1 MRLDKYLSLSSF
13 GTRSEVKK
21 LIKSGVVTVNGV
33 VIKDANYHLDGDVH
47 VNGELVKYEKFHY
60 FMMNKPKGYVT
71 AKSDNT
77 HPFLGSLISE
87 DVSFVGRLDKDT
99 DGLIFLTN
107 DGPLLHKLT
116 NPKYNVPKTY
126 LVEVSNNFKL
136 EYKNV
141 LEKGLEMKKTTF
153 LPAKINIISNTL
165 IELTI
170 TEGKYH
176 QVKRMMAYFNL
187 EVVSLKRISFGKVFL
202 DETLKPGEYRPL
214 TLDELNILKNSVFV

>member
-1 MRLDKYLSLSSF
+1 MRLDKYLSLSGF

-21 LIKSGVVTVNGV
+21 LIKSGVVTVGGV
-33 VIKDANYHLDGDVH
+33 VRNANYHIDGDVH
-47 VNGELVKYEKFHY
+47 VNGKLVKYEEFQY

-71 AKSDNT
+71 AKSDNV
-77 HPFLGSLISE
+77 HPFLGSLIKE

-99 DGLIFLTN
+99 EGLIFLTN
-107 DGPLLHKLT
+107 DGMLLHKLT

-126 LVEVSNNFKL
+126 LVEVSNIFQP
-136 EYKNV
+136 EYKKC
-141 LEKGLEMKKTTF
+141 LEKGLKTKKTAF
-153 LPAKINIISNTL
+153 LPAFVNIVTETV

-187 EVVSLKRISFGKVFL
+187 EVLSLKRISFGDINL
-202 DETLKPGEYRPL
+202 DETLKPGEYRSL
-214 TLDELNILKNSVFV
+214 FLKEINILKNSTFV